1 MEGLVDSLAART
13 TALGRGLD
21 RSLALLAGIAF
32 ITQIG
37 VAVMLPLLPL
47 YAQTLGATP
56 RVLGLL
62 TSSFALTNAAGQ
74 LAAGFIAQ
82 RVGPRRLVP
91 AGMGLYAG
99 ANALI
104 ATATAALPLIAWR
117 SIAGLGGGLGLVSER
132 LYLSQVVDRA
142 RLSFGNGL
150 LSAAGSAG
158 TVAGPAVGGILA
170 STDLRLPFLLV
181 AVTSAF
187 AAAAALFLPKPRK
200 AETAATTADAQPE
213 VVAPR
218 RILVILLAA
227 NVALLAGFGAFIT
240 TYAPFATTELG
251 WTRTEIGILFAL
263 FGLGSIV
270 LGPWLGSLAD
280 RRGRRPIA
288 ILACIPIVAFVL
300 VLVAGAPQAIVFAAA
315 VVAGGGIAGF
325 EAAWYAL
332 LVTAT
337 GGVSGGRLF
346 GTISA
351 LSTLGIVIGA
361 NAAANLWELVD
372 IHAGVLVVAAAAV
385 AAGAAMFVF
394 PATYAA
400 GPGPSEPRP
409 SEPRPSE
416 P

>member
-1 MEGLVDSLAART
+1 MAGVVDSLAARAN
-13 TALGRGLD
+13 ALGRGLD
-21 RSLALLAGIAF
+21 RSLALLAAIAF

-47 YAQTLGATP
+47 YAQNLGATP

-117 SIAGLGGGLGLVSER
+117 SIAGLGAGLGLVSER

-142 RLSFGNGL
+142 RLAFGNGL

-181 AVTSAF
+181 AVTSAL
-187 AAAAALFLPKPRK
+187 AAGAALFLPRPRT
-200 AETAATTADAQPE
+200 AETAAAAAADELE
-213 VVAPR
+213 VVASR
-218 RILVILLAA
+218 RILGTLLAA

-251 WTRTEIGILFAL
+251 WSRAEIGILFAL

-270 LGPWLGSLAD
+270 VGPWLGNLAD

-288 ILACIPIVAFVL
+288 ILACVPIVAFVL
-300 VLVAGAPQAIVFAAA
+300 ILVTGAPQGIVFAAA
-315 VVAGGGIAGF
+315 IVAGGAIAGF

-337 GGVSGGRLF
+337 GGVRGGRLF

-372 IHAGVLVVAAAAV
+372 IHAGVLVVAVAAV
-385 AAGAAMFVF
+385 AAGVAMFVF
-394 PATYAA
+394 PATFPAE
-400 GPGPSEPRP
+400 PGPSEA
-409 SEPRPSE
+409 
-416 P
+416 